1 MTTKTNANTDTNTN
15 DDANVY
21 AAVSFQAQDYVQF
34 LRSASANRVATFSRL
49 YGTTL
54 DYDMFRN
61 HAESIALTFS
71 TVHGIDT
78 TTLGLVS
85 LVSKLPKS
93 AFIGLETKAKLNVQ
107 TKPTLILDD
116 EFAKL
121 LIQFL
126 TALATVVKYCNVS

>member
-15 DDANVY
+15 AYVVAD
-21 AAVSFQAQDYVQF
+21 FQYQDYVPF
-34 LRSASANRVATFSRL
+34 MRSASANRMATFSQL
-49 YGTTL
+49 YRTTL

-61 HAESIALTFS
+61 HAESIALAFS
-71 TVHGIDT
+71 TVNGVDT

-85 LVSKLPKS
+85 LVNKLPES

-107 TKPTLILDD
+107 AKPSLSLDD

-121 LIQFL
+121 LVQFL
-126 TALATVVKYCNVS
+126 TALATVVKYCKVS